1 MSFLKNNQ
9 SSFFLLG
16 SMILGA
22 VVGAVWGNGAAVL
35 QPLADLFLNLLY
47 CIVVPMI
54 FLSLVSSIANMKS
67 LEKLRKLLAIMLVL
81 FVITQV
87 FASVYMAGVCSVF
100 DPGKD
105 VVINMTEEVKDLHS
119 NSNVLAMFTANDFP
133 LLWSRKNLMA
143 LIVFSM
149 MVGVALLS
157 LGEKGKTLVAFF
169 DEGTQLIMRVVKYVM
184 KIAPLG
190 LGALFATLVG
200 EYGTEF
206 TGTLAK
212 ALIIYFVAATV
223 YYFLANALFSYI
235 GGGAE
240 GVRRYF
246 RYCLP
251 PTLTALGT
259 CSSAATMP
267 ANFEF
272 AAKCGISK
280 EVGDLVIPLG
290 TNLQKDGA
298 CLITILKISF
308 ICSILGINF
317 TDPAILF
324 KAIVCAT
331 LASMVMGAIP
341 AGGYVGELFIIS
353 MFGFPPVTIP
363 VMVLIGTITD
373 APATAINATEHVSSA
388 MIIERFANGK
398 QWIKQKCFGESQP
411 LAKEQAV

>member
-1 MSFLKNNQ
+1 MSFLKNNK

-16 SMILGA
+16 SMVMGA
-22 VVGAVWGNGAAVL
+22 VIGAVWGPGAAVL

-47 CIVVPMI
+47 CVVVPMI
-54 FLSLVSSIANMKS
+54 FVSLVSSIANMKS
-67 LEKLRKLLAIMLVL
+67 LQKLKSLLVVMMVL

-87 FASVYMAGVCSVF
+87 FASIYMVGVCAVF

-105 VVINMTEEVKDLHS
+105 VVINMTEEVKDLKS
-119 NSNVLAMFTANDFP
+119 NNNVLAMFTANDFS

-149 MVGVALLS
+149 MVGTALLS
-157 LGEKGKTLVAFF
+157 LGEKGKNLVAFF
-169 DEGTQLIMRVVKYVM
+169 DEGTQLIMKVVGYVM

-200 EYGTEF
+200 EYGSEF
-206 TGTLAK
+206 TGSLAK
-212 ALIIYFVAATV
+212 ALIIYFIAAIV
-223 YYFLANALFSYI
+223 YFILSSILFSYI

-251 PTLTALGT
+251 PTLMALGT
-259 CSSAATMP
+259 CSSAASMP
-267 ANFEF
+267 ANFTF
-272 AAKCGISK
+272 ATKCGISK

-298 CLITILKISF
+298 CLITVLKIAF
-308 ICSILGINF
+308 MCSVFGINF
-317 TDPAILF
+317 MDPAIIL
-324 KAIVCAT
+324 KTIICAT

-353 MFGFPPVTIP
+353 MFGFPAVSIP

-373 APATAINATEHVSSA
+373 APATAINVTVHVSSA
-388 MIIERFANGK
+388 MIVERFVNGK
-398 QWIKQKCFGESQP
+398 RWIEEKCFGKQDS
-411 LAKEQAV
+411 VSSDYTV

>member
-1 MSFLKNNQ
+1 MTFLENNK

-16 SMILGA
+16 SM
-22 VVGAVWGNGAAVL
+22 VVGAVIGALWGPGAAVL

-47 CIVVPMI
+47 CVVVPMI
-54 FLSLVSSIANMKS
+54 FVSLVSSIANMKS
-67 LEKLRKLLAIMLVL
+67 LQKLKKLLVIMMVL
-81 FVITQV
+81 FVVTQV
-87 FASVYMAGVCSVF
+87 FASIYMVGVCAIF
-100 DPGKD
+100 DPGQGA
-105 VVINMTEEVKDLHS
+105 VINMTEEVKDLKS
-119 NSNVLAMFTANDFP
+119 NSNVLAMFTANDFS

-149 MVGVALLS
+149 MVGVGLLS

-169 DEGTQLIMRVVKYVM
+169 DEGTQLIMQVVGYVM

-200 EYGTEF
+200 EYGSEF
-206 TGTLAK
+206 TGSLAK
-212 ALIIYFVAATV
+212 ALIIYFIAAIV
-223 YYFLANALFSYI
+223 YFMLSSILFSYI

-251 PTLTALGT
+251 ATLMALGT

-267 ANFEF
+267 ANFTF
-272 AAKCGISK
+272 AEKCGISK
-280 EVGDLVIPLG
+280 EIGDLVIPLG

-298 CLITILKISF
+298 CLITVLKIAF
-308 ICSILGINF
+308 MCSVFGINF
-317 TDPAILF
+317 MDPAIIF
-324 KAIVCAT
+324 KTIICAT

-353 MFGFPPVTIP
+353 MFGFPAVSIP

-373 APATAINATEHVSSA
+373 APATAINVTVHVSSA
-388 MIIERFANGK
+388 MIVERFVNGK
-398 QWIKQKCFGESQP
+398 RWIEGKFFGKQDSVS
-411 LAKEQAV
+411 LDSTI